1 MSAPLNEPTT
11 DEIPVSRQQAHPFL
25 PRNIRKFAVVVIV
38 AWVAL
43 IALLNV
49 IVPQLEK
56 VGQLRSVSMSP
67 NDAPSVISMKEVGA
81 QFQEFKSN
89 SSVMIVLEGQEQL
102 GADAHKYYDQIIDK
116 LEADPKHI
124 EHVQDFWSD
133 PLTGAGSQSNDG
145 KAAYVQVYLA
155 GNMGESLANE
165 SVEAV
170 QKIVDS
176 VQA

>member
-11 DEIPVSRQQAHPFL
+11 EEIPVSRQQPHPFL

-116 LEADPKHI
+116 L
-124 EHVQDFWSD
+124 
-133 PLTGAGSQSNDG
+133 
-145 KAAYVQVYLA
+145 
-155 GNMGESLANE
+155 
-165 SVEAV
+165 
-170 QKIVDS
+170 
-176 VQA
+176 